1 MGIQDDINFIYF
13 ETKYHNCNRGCK
25 IMYLKRVELKNF
37 RNYSSLKISFN
48 KGINIIYGNN
58 AQGKTN
64 LLESIYVLALTNT
77 FRNVYDKDLIM
88 KDRKFFNIK
97 GILKNSKLDTTL
109 NISYDNIKKRMM
121 IDDSEIMKVSNYIS
135 VINTILFTPDDL
147 DIIKGPPL
155 VRRKF
160 LNTELSQLYSNYY
173 ILLSEYEKIL
183 KMRNDYIKSGV
194 LDINYYDIITSFLI
208 EKDILIF
215 KIRKKFIERINNYAA
230 EIFKNITGL
239 TGFKIVYKPNLDYS
253 EYDYDKNKI
262 LEVFKDKYDSEYKF
276 LSTFY
281 GIHKDDF
288 EFYLGDSNLKIY
300 GSQGQMR
307 ISVLTLKL
315 SEIEI
320 FKKWKNS
327 TPVLLLD
334 DVFSEIDE
342 IKNNNLLYYLSRDL
356 QVIITSVSL
365 SSFNKEI
372 LSKAKVF
379 RIESGK
385 IKLDRLNRE
394 VKDDR
399 RTL

>member
-1 MGIQDDINFIYF
+1 
-13 ETKYHNCNRGCK
+13 
-25 IMYLKRVELKNF
+25 MYLKRVELKNF
-37 RNYSSLKISFN
+37 RNHSSLKISFN

-77 FRNVYDKDLIM
+77 FRNVSDTDLIM
-88 KDRKFFNIK
+88 KDRNFFNIK
-97 GILKNSKLDTTL
+97 GILKNSKLDTTFS
-109 NISYDNIKKRMM
+109 ISYDNIKKRMLL
-121 IDDSEIMKVSNYIS
+121 DDSEITKVSSYIS
-135 VINTILFTPDDL
+135 NMNTILFTPDDL

-183 KMRNDYIKSGV
+183 KMRNDYIKNGTF
-194 LDINYYDIITSFLI
+194 DINYYDIITSFLI

-215 KIRKKFIERINNYAA
+215 KIRKKFIERINNFCK
-230 EIFKNITGL
+230 EIFKDITGL
-239 TGFKIVYKPNLDYS
+239 DGFKIVYKPNLDYG
-253 EYDYDKNKI
+253 EYNYDKNKI
-262 LEVFKDKYDSEYKF
+262 LEVFKEKYDSEFKF

-281 GIHKDDF
+281 GVHKDDF
-288 EFYLGDSNLKIY
+288 EFYLGDTNLKLY

-320 FKKWKNS
+320 FKKWKGN
-327 TPVLLLD
+327 TPILLLD

-342 IKNNNLLYYLSRDL
+342 IKNNNLLNYLSRDM
-356 QVIITSVSL
+356 QVIITAVSL
-365 SSFNKEI
+365 NSFNKEI
-372 LSKAKVF
+372 LSRSKVF
-379 RIESGK
+379 RIEAGK
-385 IKLDRLNRE
+385 LKIDRLNRE

>member
-1 MGIQDDINFIYF
+1 
-13 ETKYHNCNRGCK
+13 
-25 IMYLKRVELKNF
+25 MYLKRVELKNF

-77 FRNVYDKDLIM
+77 FRNVYDTDLIM

-109 NISYDNIKKRMM
+109 NISYDNIKKCM
-121 IDDSEIMKVSNYIS
+121 ILDDSEITKVSSYIS
-135 VINTILFTPDDL
+135 VMNTILFTPDDL

-183 KMRNDYIKSGV
+183 KMRNDYIKNGA

-215 KIRKKFIERINNYAA
+215 KIRKKFIERINNYVA

-239 TGFKIVYKPNLDYS
+239 SGFKIVYKPNLDYS

-281 GIHKDDF
+281 GVHKDDF
-288 EFYLGDSNLKIY
+288 EFYLGDSNLKLY

-327 TPVLLLD
+327 TPILLLD

-342 IKNNNLLYYLSRDL
+342 IKNNNLLNYLSRDL
-356 QVIITSVSL
+356 QVIITAVSL
-365 SSFNKEI
+365 NSFNKDI

>member
-1 MGIQDDINFIYF
+1 
-13 ETKYHNCNRGCK
+13 
-25 IMYLKRVELKNF
+25 MYLKRVELKNF

-77 FRNVYDKDLIM
+77 FRNVYDTDLIM

-109 NISYDNIKKRMM
+109 NISYDNFKKNMVM
-121 IDDSEIMKVSNYIS
+121 DDSEISKVSSYIS
-135 VINTILFTPDDL
+135 VMNTILFTPDDL

-183 KMRNDYIKSGV
+183 KMRNDYIKSGM

-239 TGFKIVYKPNLDYS
+239 SGFKIVYKPNLDYS

-262 LEVFKDKYDSEYKF
+262 LEVFKDKYESEYKF

-288 EFYLGDSNLKIY
+288 EFYLDDSNLKLY

-327 TPVLLLD
+327 TPILLLD

-342 IKNNNLLYYLSRDL
+342 IKNNNLLSYLSRDL
-356 QVIITSVSL
+356 QVIITAVSL
-365 SSFNKEI
+365 NSFNKDI

>member
-1 MGIQDDINFIYF
+1 
-13 ETKYHNCNRGCK
+13 
-25 IMYLKRVELKNF
+25 MYLKRVELKNF

-64 LLESIYVLALTNT
+64 LLESIYVLTLTNT
-77 FRNVYDKDLIM
+77 FRNVYDTDLIM

-97 GILKNSKLDTTL
+97 GVLKNSKLDTTL
-109 NISYDNIKKRMM
+109 NISYDNIRKRMVM
-121 IDDSEIMKVSNYIS
+121 DDSEITKVSSYIS
-135 VINTILFTPDDL
+135 VMNTILFTPDDL

-183 KMRNDYIKSGV
+183 KMRNDYIKSGM

-215 KIRKKFIERINNYAA
+215 KIRKKFIDRINNYAS

-239 TGFKIVYKPNLDYS
+239 SGFKIVYKPNLDYS

-281 GIHKDDF
+281 GVHKDDF
-288 EFYLGDSNLKIY
+288 EFYLGDSNLKLY

-327 TPVLLLD
+327 TPILLLD

-342 IKNNNLLYYLSRDL
+342 IKNNNLLNYLSRDL
-356 QVIITSVSL
+356 QVIITAVSL
-365 SSFNKEI
+365 NSFNKEI

>member
-1 MGIQDDINFIYF
+1 
-13 ETKYHNCNRGCK
+13 
-25 IMYLKRVELKNF
+25 MYLKRVELKNF

-77 FRNVYDKDLIM
+77 FRNVYDTDLIM

-109 NISYDNIKKRMM
+109 NISYDNIKKRM
-121 IDDSEIMKVSNYIS
+121 ILDDSEITKVSSYIS
-135 VINTILFTPDDL
+135 VMNTILFTPDDL

-183 KMRNDYIKSGV
+183 KMRNDYIKSGT

-215 KIRKKFIERINNYAA
+215 KIRKKFIERINNYAS

-239 TGFKIVYKPNLDYS
+239 SGFKIVYKPNLDYS

-281 GIHKDDF
+281 GVHKDDF
-288 EFYLGDSNLKIY
+288 EFYLGDSNLKLY

-327 TPVLLLD
+327 TPILLLD

-342 IKNNNLLYYLSRDL
+342 IKNNNLLNYLSRDL
-356 QVIITSVSL
+356 QVIITAVSL
-365 SSFNKEI
+365 NSFNKDI

-379 RIESGK
+379 RIEYGK